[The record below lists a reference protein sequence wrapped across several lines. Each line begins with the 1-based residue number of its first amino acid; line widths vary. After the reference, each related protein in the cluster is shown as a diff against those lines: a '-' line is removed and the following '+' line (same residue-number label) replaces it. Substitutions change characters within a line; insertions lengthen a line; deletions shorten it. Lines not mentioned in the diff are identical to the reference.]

1 MRKSYL
7 KLTTIVEIGDN
18 NPLFTERESEL
29 DTELLE
35 NSKLPGQGKSRAIM
49 AFQLQII
56 LSLDTGKNCV
66 SYSTE

>member
-1 MRKSYL
+1 MCKSYL

-35 NSKLPGQGKSRAIM
+35 NSKLPGQER
-49 AFQLQII
+49 
-56 LSLDTGKNCV
+56 V
-66 SYSTE
+66 EP